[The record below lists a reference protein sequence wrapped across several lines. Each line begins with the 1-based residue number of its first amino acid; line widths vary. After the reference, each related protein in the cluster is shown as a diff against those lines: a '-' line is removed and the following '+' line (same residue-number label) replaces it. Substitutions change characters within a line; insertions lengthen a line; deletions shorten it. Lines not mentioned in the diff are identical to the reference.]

1 MYALL
6 LLIVALLLP
15 VPSQSTKPE
24 NKIIKNSTGA
34 NRKEAAKDKC
44 TATLPRLDSQ
54 DVGVPSA
61 PQNQDTKHGKN
72 DRAPDGVYKVD
83 IVTPPPKPLDT
94 PLFSRY
100 LLLTGIGI
108 GVTGA
113 GVLVNFLIWFSILR
127 QTKSNRVVAA
137 AANTSADAAIKNV
150 NLVISKERARLRIEV
165 QPLKLPD
172 QTPFLVP
179 NIEYKIRIYGP
190 TEAIIRATVAD
201 TSVTE
206 SQEPPIGAALYWLS
220 IPPIISGADSPF
232 VARHLM
238 NPTTSIEADIR
249 DVRRG
254 VKFVHFW
261 GSIVYEDV
269 FTNTY
274 FTNFRFV
281 WRPIVGVTSED
292 VQRIST
298 WYKCGPPKD
307 NSET

>member
-1 MYALL
+1 MCVLL
-6 LLIVALLLP
+6 MLILLQP
-15 VPSQSTKPE
+15 VMSDDAATTGKQTAKQQPVQRHS
-24 NKIIKNSTGA
+24 GA
-34 NRKEAAKDKC
+34 NLHRISIASTPD
-44 TATLPRLDSQ
+44 
-54 DVGVPSA
+54 
-61 PQNQDTKHGKN
+61 NQHKAEQHQ
-72 DRAPDGVYKVD
+72 
-83 IVTPPPKPLDT
+83 TPPDSDGYAVQIKKQPPPEDT
-94 PLFSRY
+94 PLFRWY
-100 LLLTGIGI
+100 LLATAI
-108 GVTGA
+108 GVA
-113 GVLVNFLIWFSILR
+113 VNAFIWIAILR
-127 QTKSNRVVAA
+127 QTKLNSVIAA
-137 AANTSADAAIKNV
+137 AAKTSADAAIKSV
-150 NLVISKERARLRIEV
+150 NLVTSKERARLRIEV

-201 TSVTE
+201 TSVTD

-220 IPPIISGADSPF
+220 IPPIISGADSPL

-238 NPTTSIEADIR
+238 NPTPSIEADIR
-249 DVRRG
+249 DVRKG

-261 GSIVYEDV
+261 GSIVYEDI
-269 FTNTY
+269 FTNAY